1 VLNKAGIKVKV
12 LQVTDA
18 KDPDE
23 YIKKFGASAFGRL
36 LATARSQYS
45 FLVDNAAEKYDL
57 SNNEDKVNYANE
69 VAKILSAIDNAIEAD
84 LYIKDASE
92 RTGISVEA
100 IKSVIASIKGEDIK
114 DNIPKPRP
122 AVMAKDKGMKKGVDE
137 ARKSLICIMTG
148 HPAICERLKAVLRAE
163 EFCDEFYVTM
173 VRAVYNAVD
182 NGKPVIAANITS
194 SFTTAEQQQ
203 RAAELFILQ
212 MSFDNNDELYK
223 ATSDQLRVV
232 KESYL
237 DEEIKKCSDPALIQ
251 NLFKEKRNINNLCK
265 SFLS

>member
-1 VLNKAGIKVKV
+1 
-12 LQVTDA
+12 
-18 KDPDE
+18 
-23 YIKKFGASAFGRL
+23 
-36 LATARSQYS
+36 
-45 FLVDNAAEKYDL
+45 
-57 SNNEDKVNYANE
+57 
-69 VAKILSAIDNAIEAD
+69 
-84 LYIKDASE
+84 
-92 RTGISVEA
+92 
-100 IKSVIASIKGEDIK
+100 
-114 DNIPKPRP
+114 
-122 AVMAKDKGMKKGVDE
+122 MAKDKGMKKGVDE